1 MLNRSKCSFVVE
13 SALSGRTARALEPPH
28 VKALSMQT
36 RLNRLQKQLSTYQT
50 LEVESTGLSE
60 LAGKKSVCKSRFEL
74 TTSRAGY
81 F

>member
-1 MLNRSKCSFVVE
+1 MHPVLHTPDGLQDPDIWV
-13 SALSGRTARALEPPH
+13 ADH
-28 VKALSMQT
+28 VKALGMQT